1 MEEILKILEVV
12 TNDMVRM
19 THVVESLIKRC
30 KEMEMRINV
39 LESKNRNNGNK
50 FTDDEG
56 LEPVRV

>member
-1 MEEILKILEVV
+1 MEEILKVLEVV

-30 KEMEMRINV
+30 EEMEMRINV